1 MALLND
7 KDREHIKT
15 MFRQLENEVT
25 LTLFSQDIECQ
36 YCRETHDIL
45 DEVTTLSDKLKL
57 NVYNF
62 VTDKEKV
69 EKYNID
75 KIPATVVE
83 GIKDYGIRYYGI
95 PSGYEFS
102 SLLEDI
108 IDVSRGD
115 SGLTEESKT
124 LIKEITAPIRLQVFV
139 TPTCPHCPTAVRMAH
154 KMAIESEFIT
164 ADMVEATEFPHLSMR
179 YNVRGVPRTMVGE
192 EFPIEGAVPENI
204 YVQKVVGSFKQMQ
217 S

>member
-1 MALLND
+1 MALLSD

-45 DEVTTLSDKLKL
+45 EEITKLSDKLKL

-62 VTDKEKV
+62 VTDKEMF

-75 KIPATVVE
+75 KIPATVVQ
-83 GIKDYGIRYYGI
+83 GTKDYGIRYYGI

-108 IDVSRGD
+108 LDVSKGE
-115 SGLTEESKT
+115 SGLSEEYPPS
-124 LIKEITAPIRLQVFV
+124 
-139 TPTCPHCPTAVRMAH
+139 
-154 KMAIESEFIT
+154 
-164 ADMVEATEFPHLSMR
+164 
-179 YNVRGVPRTMVGE
+179 
-192 EFPIEGAVPENI
+192 
-204 YVQKVVGSFKQMQ
+204 
-217 S
+217 